1 MSQQG
6 VRLEFKLHP
15 ALHKFSCKVEPVGV
29 EPTIL
34 IVSDVRLYYKSKPIW
49 PLVVYQYSTHIQ
61 LCQLSSL
68 GQESTWYAVATNT
81 DPQFQ
86 EGPGLVAVPRST
98 TGTSLEASREMRAS
112 TVFGIMSI
120 VPPSFKGF
128 GLLVHLVAV
137 LPSP

>member
-49 PLVVYQYSTHIQ
+49 PLVVT
-61 LCQLSSL
+61 
-68 GQESTWYAVATNT
+68 
-81 DPQFQ
+81 
-86 EGPGLVAVPRST
+86 
-98 TGTSLEASREMRAS
+98 
-112 TVFGIMSI
+112 SI
-120 VPPSFKGF
+120 VHIFSC
-128 GLLVHLVAV
+128 VNY
-137 LPSP
+137 LP